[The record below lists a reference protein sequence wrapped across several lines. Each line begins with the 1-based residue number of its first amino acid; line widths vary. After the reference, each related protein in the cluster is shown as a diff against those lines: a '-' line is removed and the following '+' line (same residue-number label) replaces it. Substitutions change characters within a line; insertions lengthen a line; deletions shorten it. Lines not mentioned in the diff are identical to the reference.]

1 MFLIS
6 TLSCTTTGISLRTSC
21 STSSLLSVAMMACMI
36 CARLATLVALTS
48 FIVVS
53 LSQSMAV
60 AVMDKVR
67 DGENEVSLLLRLST
81 NSIFSNLKVQSTS
94 FSLMIYSSSF
104 CLILYSILSYY
115 C

>member
-21 STSSLLSVAMMACMI
+21 STSPLLSVAMMACMI
-36 CARLATLVALTS
+36 CARSATLVALTS

-60 AVMDKVR
+60 AGMDKVR
-67 DGENEVSLLLRLST
+67 DGENEVSLLL
-81 NSIFSNLKVQSTS
+81 
-94 FSLMIYSSSF
+94 
-104 CLILYSILSYY
+104 
-115 C
+115 